1 MSEDKQDA
9 RKQLEINAK
18 KKDIMEVAQ
27 AFGMT
32 VNKAGNSY
40 QGEFQGHNTFTIY
53 PGTNSF
59 LWHGRG
65 LNNKMSVVDLV
76 SVLKFGA
83 TTKEEI
89 DAAFPKSVVE
99 LNRVELAEYV
109 PGKIPEKKIFKYF
122 YEESPDMELAINYLE
137 HERGISRKTIDYCI
151 DLGVI
156 AQAEWRTE
164 LDDGSYFYEPVVIFK
179 NLDSK
184 GNVIGGSAQGI
195 ESHPEIPGH
204 THKSGHLKRVLP
216 NSGSNSGLKISIG
229 TPKNVVPIEAPIDLL
244 SYLDLNQDTIQDT
257 ILVAADGYK
266 PDAYWKAMGE
276 VMLASPLVSEEMK
289 KDKEWALKH
298 LSEHPEQ
305 LRKNYQALISNS
317 DDLTGQFIF
326 AFDNDEQGQSFI
338 EKFKNDNP
346 DILEKIKIEVPNDAH
361 DWNDQLKLNNQKSK
375 DHNTPENTN
384 PDNNIPF
391 DEFGFIE
398 PPPEF
403 ENMDYIPENSTPEE
417 TYQIP
422 QRDNQIEDYSQT
434 KFVKIYVTENDN
446 KGKPTQVAKI
456 FELNKL
462 TNISDL
468 KTDITGRV
476 SLDVVNVLTLAK
488 NNEFLQEAKYSVDKQ
503 LKNNRFVL
511 SYNISKDSIERPTKD
526 EIQKLNNYKGKFEQ
540 QDKQNNKAVHEQNSY
555 NNKKYVK
562 DKTSTADKTSTLSD
576 ALASKN
582 VQGVNTFLNQELESY
597 RSLEKYKSYLNVLSN
612 MPELA
617 SKNIRLLVEQKPDVK
632 MVKEFNTWSNDYK
645 RKIIFKSKAI
655 KMFIPSPQPSWDKNE
670 NMKLDEQG
678 NPVISSVNEQLVSVF
693 DISQTEDF
701 VKGKQIDS
709 DLVQEVSSSIPREKA
724 IQYFQELSKLSTKSI
739 HFTETAM
746 EVDDKSI
753 HFENSW
759 YSKQREVLYIKKH
772 LSPEKALQTLVQ
784 ELAYQKYF
792 NSELSPDLQKA
803 EVLSMSYIMLR
814 QIGLET
820 DLQIPNVFS
829 QMNAVEI
836 ENTLDGLQ
844 EKTNSFSK
852 EFRSLRNPKKK
863 NKMQEMSFKEKMELA
878 KHKQQK
884 QIKEKSS
891 GKKVQGVPKVQ
902 VI

>member
-1 MSEDKQDA
+1 MSEDKHDA

-32 VNKAGNSY
+32 VNKAGKSY

-59 LWHGRG
+59 LWHGKG

-99 LNRVELAEYV
+99 LNRVELAEFV
-109 PGKIPEKKIFKYF
+109 PGKIPDKKIFRYY

-266 PDAYWKAMGE
+266 PDAYWRAMGE

-298 LSEHPEQ
+298 LTEHPEQ

-326 AFDNDEQGQSFI
+326 AFDNDERGQSFI
-338 EKFKNDNP
+338 EIFKKDNP
-346 DILEKIKIEVPNDAH
+346 DVVQKVRVEVPSKGK
-361 DWNDQLKLNNQKSK
+361 DWNEQLQLQMEKAEASVSDL
-375 DHNTPENTN
+375 
-384 PDNNIPF
+384 
-391 DEFGFIE
+391 GFIE
-398 PPPEF
+398 PPLEEEQSFPSPEENYPEPPNKQEF
-403 ENMDYIPENSTPEE
+403 EN
-417 TYQIP
+417 
-422 QRDNQIEDYSQT
+422 YSQT
-434 KFVKIYVTENDN
+434 KFIKIFESKVDGNGQPYHIS
-446 KGKPTQVAKI
+446 KI
-456 FELNKL
+456 FELDKL

-468 KTDITGRV
+468 KTDLSGRV
-476 SLDVVNVLTLAK
+476 SLDVVGVLTLDK
-488 NNEFLQEAKYSVDKQ
+488 KKTELQEARYSIDKH

-511 SYNISKDSIERPTKD
+511 SYNLSKENILRPSQE
-526 EIQKLNNYKGKFEQ
+526 EIQTFKKEKGKFETVTT
-540 QDKQNNKAVHEQNSY
+540 KETSKSKPTPSENNKNYANNVSSQTTTIKEKSATSLREAVTNRDTKSVNAALKEG
-555 NNKKYVK
+555 
-562 DKTSTADKTSTLSD
+562 LS
-576 ALASKN
+576 N
-582 VQGVNTFLNQELESY
+582 
-597 RSLEKYKSYLNVLSN
+597 YKSSEKFRDFLNVLSS
-612 MPELA
+612 MPEL
-617 SKNIRLLVEQKPDVK
+617 SEKNIRLILAQNPQARV
-632 MVKEFNTWSNDYK
+632 VKEFNTWSNDFH
-645 RKIIFKSKAI
+645 RKIKFQSKAI
-655 KMFIPSPQPSWDKNE
+655 KIFVPSPQPQWDNKQ
-670 NMKLDEQG
+670 NMKLDEDKQ
-678 NPVISSVNEQLVSVF
+678 PIISESKEQLVSVF
-693 DISQTEDF
+693 DISQTENFSHTKSLD
-701 VKGKQIDS
+701 KDI
-709 DLVQEVSSSIPREKA
+709 LPEVSKTIPREEA
-724 IQYFQELSKLSTKSI
+724 IKIFQELSKLSKIAI
-739 HFTETAM
+739 HFTPVSFEK
-746 EVDDKSI
+746 DDKSI
-753 HFENSW
+753 HFEHSW
-759 YSKQREVLYIKKH
+759 YSKEREVLYIQKG
-772 LSPEKALQTLVQ
+772 LSPEKALQALVQ

-792 NSELSPDLQKA
+792 DPSLSPELQKL
-803 EVLSMSYIMLR
+803 EVLSMSYVMLR
-814 QIGLET
+814 QVGLET
-820 DLQIPNVFS
+820 DLDIQSLTSSLTDNQITQTLEHLQVNAEGFS
-829 QMNAVEI
+829 EEYQQ
-836 ENTLDGLQ
+836 LF
-844 EKTNSFSK
+844 KSK
-852 EFRSLRNPKKK
+852 VQSK
-863 NKMQEMSFKEKMELA
+863 NKTMTTKDKMENLSFKERMTMA
-878 KHKQQK
+878 KQSHNDQV
-884 QIKEKSS
+884 KEKSS
-891 GKKVQGVPKVQ
+891 SKKVQGVQQAKVM
-902 VI
+902 